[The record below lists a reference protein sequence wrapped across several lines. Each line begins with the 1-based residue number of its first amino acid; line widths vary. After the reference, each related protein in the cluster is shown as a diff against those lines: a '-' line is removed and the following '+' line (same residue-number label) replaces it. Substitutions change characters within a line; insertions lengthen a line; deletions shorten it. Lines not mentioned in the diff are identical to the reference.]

1 MQNNISW
8 FEFYYRGV
16 FKISIC
22 KLFYTYTSYSLTIE
36 KENNKIHE
44 SRHYDLNGLFDVL
57 ESFYDHPE

>member
-8 FEFYYRGV
+8 LEFYYRGV
-16 FKISIC
+16 FKISIYR
-22 KLFYTYTSYSLTIE
+22 LLYNHTNYSLTIE

-44 SRHYDLNGLFDVL
+44 STHYDLNDLFDDL